1 MEEKESNFSIYA
13 KDSFL
18 FIKNNKIMNIKGFCL
33 QLNITDLSISIIEEK
48 ENMGKK
54 IQDCMGI
61 IGIIVLEEETYLIVI
76 TKALLVCTISKKDIY
91 KVLDTHFVKLNEE
104 IEENDDKSDDSN
116 EGYYNNNDSEIITQL
131 KEMFKNGFYFSNGYD
146 LANSLTS
153 QNQIKNFFTKE
164 KKLISDY
171 DYIAEGNKNFLA
183 NFKLT
188 SQIIPLSDKQSL
200 KYFFSNCIYGNIE
213 AFIYEK
219 EKIQVILI
227 SRRYLWNYGIFN
239 YRRGLSKYGGN
250 SNQIETEIILIYD
263 NKDIYSNIHL
273 SSYLPIYFK
282 NKKYMEMNVANK
294 AFIKYFKTLTDEYNF
309 LFLFAI
315 KNDDKDDKYIS
326 KFKTMLGQ
334 NMKSIGNRWKYY
346 YINSKEEKTIKNTIE
361 KYPKNIVEYIGYNL
375 LKDNILVDPNKN
387 QSGIISFLSMDN
399 KSLSQNQ
406 LILIYSVLYNM
417 LSDLSSQGKIS
428 QFFEKDVNLDLYRD
442 DIKQVTEKEVQNEHK
457 EGNEEVP
464 KQEITD
470 SELFIKQLKLMLRNR
485 DIDLTSQYYT
495 KFGFELNK
503 KYQRAYEILFG
514 KSTKFSPLK
523 SNLNDHREEFS
534 EIEKI
539 KLYVATWNTSST
551 EPSKISQINLDSLLI
566 PKDPKIVPD
575 IYFIGLQEVVKLN
588 ATNIIITGE
597 EKLQQIL
604 SEWDKKICESIQKI
618 GKYKKLVIMNL
629 VGINFFSYILEDKFD
644 KVKNISKKIVKTGF
658 GGTTGNKGSCVINF
672 DYENTS
678 FSVSCSHLVANK
690 KNKRLKELEYILNLK
705 LNTFY
710 NPDKLKDKS
719 SDQLDSITQSLEEI
733 MSPEDDTVKN
743 PSGLNQSNTITN
755 NPLQKTESLT
765 TNNDSLLF
773 KDSDIWI
780 LFGDLNFRVD
790 MEYEEFSEFIK
801 KGNSWDKLLDYD
813 QFVKY
818 QLASLSSMTNIQ
830 EDLIKFAPTYKYIIN
845 SDEFDY
851 TPENK
856 IQNPNPKE
864 KENENL
870 HKSGKKRNPSWCD
883 RIFYKKN
890 SYMTKDGKKI
900 ITGLEY
906 NNVMDKNFQSS
917 DHRPVY
923 EIFEAIIFKENP
935 EKKELIEKE
944 IISNENLGISNK
956 YMKQKVYDY

>member
-1 MEEKESNFSIYA
+1 MKEKESNFSIYA

-18 FIKNNKIMNIKGFCL
+18 LIKNNKSMNITGFCL
-33 QLNITDLSISIIEEK
+33 QLNITDLSVNIIEEK
-48 ENMGKK
+48 ENIGKK

-104 IEENDDKSDDSN
+104 VEENEEKSEDSN
-116 EGYYNNNDSEIITQL
+116 DGYYNNNDSEIITQL

-171 DYIAEGNKNFLA
+171 DYIVEGNKNFLA

-188 SQIIPLSDKQSL
+188 SQIIPLSEKQSI

-219 EKIQVILI
+219 EKIQIILI

-282 NKKYMEMNVANK
+282 NKKYLEMNVANK

-361 KYPKNIVEYIGYNL
+361 KYPKNIIEYIGYNL
-375 LKDNILVDPNKN
+375 LKDNILVDSNKG

-399 KSLSQNQ
+399 KSLNQNQ

-428 QFFEKDVNLDLYRD
+428 QFFEKDVNLDLYKD
-442 DIKQVTEKEVQNEHK
+442 EIKLVQNDSK
-457 EGNEEVP
+457 EGNEKEPNKEV
-464 KQEITD
+464 TD

-495 KFGFELNK
+495 KFGFDLNK
-503 KYQRAYEILFG
+503 KYQRAYELLFG

-523 SNLNDHREEFS
+523 SNLDDHREEFS

-575 IYFIGLQEVVKLN
+575 IYFVGFQEVVKLN

-604 SEWDKKICESIQKI
+604 SEWDKKVCESIQKI

-719 SDQLDSITQSLEEI
+719 SDQIDSITQSLEEI
-733 MSPEDDTVKN
+733 MSTEDDIIKTQ
-743 PSGLNQSNTITN
+743 SGLNQANTNNN

-780 LFGDLNFRVD
+780 LFGDLNFRID
-790 MEYEEFSEFIK
+790 MEYEEFSDFIK
-801 KGNSWDKLLDYD
+801 KGYSKDSKRIKSNKH
-813 QFVKY
+813 KY
-818 QLASLSSMTNIQ
+818 QQSFTKNRILN
-830 EDLIKFAPTYKYIIN
+830 
-845 SDEFDY
+845 
-851 TPENK
+851 NK
-856 IQNPNPKE
+856 
-864 KENENL
+864 
-870 HKSGKKRNPSWCD
+870 
-883 RIFYKKN
+883 
-890 SYMTKDGKKI
+890 
-900 ITGLEY
+900 
-906 NNVMDKNFQSS
+906 
-917 DHRPVY
+917 
-923 EIFEAIIFKENP
+923 
-935 EKKELIEKE
+935 
-944 IISNENLGISNK
+944 
-956 YMKQKVYDY
+956 

>member
-18 FIKNNKIMNIKGFCL
+18 LIKNNKSMNITGFCL
-33 QLNITDLSISIIEEK
+33 QLNITDLSVNIIEEK
-48 ENMGKK
+48 ENIGKK

-104 IEENDDKSDDSN
+104 VEENEEKSEDSN
-116 EGYYNNNDSEIITQL
+116 EAYYNNNDSEIITQL

-171 DYIAEGNKNFLA
+171 DYIVEGNKNFLA

-188 SQIIPLSDKQSL
+188 SQIIPLSEKQSI

-219 EKIQVILI
+219 EKIQIILI

-282 NKKYMEMNVANK
+282 NKKYLEMNVANK

-361 KYPKNIVEYIGYNL
+361 KYPKNIIEYIGYNL
-375 LKDNILVDPNKN
+375 LKDNILVDSNKG

-399 KSLSQNQ
+399 KSLNQNQ

-428 QFFEKDVNLDLYRD
+428 QFFEKDVNLDLYKD
-442 DIKQVTEKEVQNEHK
+442 EIKLVQNDSK
-457 EGNEEVP
+457 EGNEKEPNKEV
-464 KQEITD
+464 TD

-495 KFGFELNK
+495 KFGFDLNK
-503 KYQRAYEILFG
+503 KYQRAYELLFG

-523 SNLNDHREEFS
+523 SNLDDHREEFS

-575 IYFIGLQEVVKLN
+575 IYFVGFQEVVKLN

-604 SEWDKKICESIQKI
+604 SEWDKKVCESIQKI

-719 SDQLDSITQSLEEI
+719 SDQIDSITQSLEEI
-733 MSPEDDTVKN
+733 MSTEDDIVKTQ
-743 PSGLNQSNTITN
+743 SGLNQTNTNIN

-780 LFGDLNFRVD
+780 LFGDLNFRID
-790 MEYEEFSEFIK
+790 MEYEEFSDFIK

-818 QLASLSSMTNIQ
+818 QLASLSSMANIQ

-851 TPENK
+851 TPKND
-856 IQNPNPKE
+856 IQSTNQKE

-890 SYMTKDGKKI
+890 SFMTKDGKKI

-923 EIFEAIIFKENP
+923 EIFEVIIFKENP

>member
-1 MEEKESNFSIYA
+1 M
-13 KDSFL
+13 
-18 FIKNNKIMNIKGFCL
+18 
-33 QLNITDLSISIIEEK
+33 
-48 ENMGKK
+48 
-54 IQDCMGI
+54 
-61 IGIIVLEEETYLIVI
+61 
-76 TKALLVCTISKKDIY
+76 
-91 KVLDTHFVKLNEE
+91 
-104 IEENDDKSDDSN
+104 
-116 EGYYNNNDSEIITQL
+116 
-131 KEMFKNGFYFSNGYD
+131 
-146 LANSLTS
+146 
-153 QNQIKNFFTKE
+153 
-164 KKLISDY
+164 
-171 DYIAEGNKNFLA
+171 
-183 NFKLT
+183 
-188 SQIIPLSDKQSL
+188 
-200 KYFFSNCIYGNIE
+200 
-213 AFIYEK
+213 
-219 EKIQVILI
+219 
-227 SRRYLWNYGIFN
+227 
-239 YRRGLSKYGGN
+239 
-250 SNQIETEIILIYD
+250 
-263 NKDIYSNIHL
+263 
-273 SSYLPIYFK
+273 
-282 NKKYMEMNVANK
+282 
-294 AFIKYFKTLTDEYNF
+294 
-309 LFLFAI
+309 
-315 KNDDKDDKYIS
+315 
-326 KFKTMLGQ
+326 
-334 NMKSIGNRWKYY
+334 
-346 YINSKEEKTIKNTIE
+346 
-361 KYPKNIVEYIGYNL
+361 
-375 LKDNILVDPNKN
+375 VDPNKN

-428 QFFEKDVNLDLYRD
+428 QFFEKDDNLDLYKD

-457 EGNEEVP
+457 EGNEDVP

-604 SEWDKKICESIQKI
+604 SEWDKKVCESIQKI

-644 KVKNISKKIVKTGF
+644 KIKNISKKIVKTGF

-956 YMKQKVYDY
+956 YMKQKIYDY

>member
-18 FIKNNKIMNIKGFCL
+18 LIKNNKSMNITGFCL
-33 QLNITDLSISIIEEK
+33 QLNITDLSVNIIEEK
-48 ENMGKK
+48 ENIGKK

-104 IEENDDKSDDSN
+104 VEENEEKSEDSN
-116 EGYYNNNDSEIITQL
+116 EAYYNNNDSEIITQL

-171 DYIAEGNKNFLA
+171 DYIVEGNKNFLA

-188 SQIIPLSDKQSL
+188 SQIIPLSEKQSI

-219 EKIQVILI
+219 EKIQIILI

-282 NKKYMEMNVANK
+282 NKKYLEMNVANK

-361 KYPKNIVEYIGYNL
+361 KYPKNIIEYIGYNL
-375 LKDNILVDPNKN
+375 LKDNILVDSNKG

-399 KSLSQNQ
+399 KSLNQNQ

-428 QFFEKDVNLDLYRD
+428 QFFEKDVNLDLYKD
-442 DIKQVTEKEVQNEHK
+442 EIKLVQNDSK
-457 EGNEEVP
+457 EGNEKEPNKEV
-464 KQEITD
+464 TD

-503 KYQRAYEILFG
+503 KYQRAYELLFG

-523 SNLNDHREEFS
+523 SNLDDHREEFS

-575 IYFIGLQEVVKLN
+575 IYFVGFQEVVKLN

-604 SEWDKKICESIQKI
+604 SEWDKKVCESIQKI

-719 SDQLDSITQSLEEI
+719 SDQIDSITQSLEEI
-733 MSPEDDTVKN
+733 MSTEDDIIKTQ
-743 PSGLNQSNTITN
+743 SGLNQANTNNN

-780 LFGDLNFRVD
+780 LFGDLNFRID
-790 MEYEEFSEFIK
+790 MEYEEFSDFIK

-818 QLASLSSMTNIQ
+818 QLASLSSMANIQ

-851 TPENK
+851 TPKND
-856 IQNPNPKE
+856 IQSTNQKE

-890 SYMTKDGKKI
+890 SFMTKDGKKI

-923 EIFEAIIFKENP
+923 EIFEVIIFKENP

>member
-18 FIKNNKIMNIKGFCL
+18 LIKNNKSMNITGFCL
-33 QLNITDLSISIIEEK
+33 QLNITDLSVNIIEEK
-48 ENMGKK
+48 ETMGKK

-104 IEENDDKSDDSN
+104 VEENEEKSEDSN
-116 EGYYNNNDSEIITQL
+116 DGYYNNNDSEIITQL

-171 DYIAEGNKNFLA
+171 DYIVEGNKNFLA

-188 SQIIPLSDKQSL
+188 SQIIPLSEKQSI

-219 EKIQVILI
+219 EKIQIILI

-282 NKKYMEMNVANK
+282 NKKYLEMNVANK

-361 KYPKNIVEYIGYNL
+361 KYPKNIIEYIGYNL
-375 LKDNILVDPNKN
+375 LKDNILVDSNKG

-399 KSLSQNQ
+399 KSLNQNQ

-428 QFFEKDVNLDLYRD
+428 QFFEKDVNLDLYKD
-442 DIKQVTEKEVQNEHK
+442 EIKLVQNDSK
-457 EGNEEVP
+457 EGNEKEPNKEV
-464 KQEITD
+464 TD

-495 KFGFELNK
+495 KFGFDLNK
-503 KYQRAYEILFG
+503 KYQRAYELLFG

-523 SNLNDHREEFS
+523 SNLDDHREEFS

-575 IYFIGLQEVVKLN
+575 IYFVGFQEVVKLN

-604 SEWDKKICESIQKI
+604 SEWDKKVCESIQKI

-719 SDQLDSITQSLEEI
+719 SDQIDSITQSLEEI
-733 MSPEDDTVKN
+733 MSTEDDIVKTQ
-743 PSGLNQSNTITN
+743 SGLNQANTNIN

-780 LFGDLNFRVD
+780 LFGDLNFRID
-790 MEYEEFSEFIK
+790 MEYEEFSDFIK

-818 QLASLSSMTNIQ
+818 QLASLSSMANIQ

-851 TPENK
+851 TPKND
-856 IQNPNPKE
+856 IQSTNQKE

-890 SYMTKDGKKI
+890 SFMTKDGKKI

-923 EIFEAIIFKENP
+923 EIFEVIIFKENP